1 MKRLGQTIRDL
12 WKDPMGRIGMIGI
25 LLVILVAIFAP
36 LAAPFEPDKMVAMP
50 KSAPSADYWF
60 GTDN

>member
-36 LAAPFEPDKMVAMP
+36 GGSL
-50 KSAPSADYWF
+50 
-60 GTDN
+60 